1 MAVCQ
6 NPGVPSLADLVP
18 AHHRAALAELQRRG
32 LPQVQIAIPPTEELL
47 SRALEV
53 AVPFEDLNPLLA
65 AADRLRTGAGED
77 LLRLEVS
84 ALVAAMGRTEP
95 LPALPVVTPDTVDP
109 PGYFGVLVALLTV
122 PFARA
127 YHRER
132 GVDEVTSWRTFVD
145 IGRNIAVYR
154 NRHGQPGFDDLDWVA
169 LHLTGQLYDLGRLQ
183 VARGRLGRTFTQLIR
198 EHGLDAEEGE
208 PCLDVHIP
216 RYSGPMDVAGCDRSL
231 ARAAEFFPRHFPEE
245 SPRYLVC
252 SSWLLDPVLAER
264 LPSSSNIVAFQ
275 RRFTAARCD
284 EPGDEATLIFV
295 FEDPTRPLSAYPRS
309 SSLQR
314 AVLEHLEA
322 GGHWHGG
329 RGWRALPQKTLL
341 GS

>member
-6 NPGVPSLADLVP
+6 NPDVPTLADLVRDD
-18 AHHRAALAELQRRG
+18 HRAALLDLQRRG
-32 LPQVQIAIPPTEELL
+32 LPQVDVEIPPTEQLVT
-47 SRALEV
+47 RALEV
-53 AVPFEDLNPLLA
+53 AVPFDDLNPLLA
-65 AADRLRTGAGED
+65 AADRLRTGPGAD

-84 ALVAAMGRTEP
+84 SLVAAMGRTDP
-95 LPALPVVTPDTVDP
+95 LPALPVVTQDTVDP
-109 PGYFGVLVALLTV
+109 PGYLGVLVALLTV

-127 YHRER
+127 YHREH
-132 GVDEVTSWRTFVD
+132 GVDEVTSWRTFID

-154 NRHGQPGFDDLDWVA
+154 NRHGRAGFDDLDWVA

-183 VARGRLGRTFTQLIR
+183 VARARLGPTFTRLMR
-198 EHGLDAEEGE
+198 EQGLHAEEGE

-216 RYSGPMDVAGCDRSL
+216 RYSGPMDVAACDRSL
-231 ARAAEFFPRHFPEE
+231 NRAAEFFPRHFPEE
-245 SPRYLVC
+245 APRYLVC

-264 LPSSSNIVAFQ
+264 LPVHSNIVAFQ
-275 RRFTAARCD
+275 RRFSVARCD
-284 EPGDEATLIFV
+284 EPGDDATMIFV
-295 FEDPTRPLSAYPRS
+295 FEDPTRPLSAYPRT

-329 RGWRALPQKTLL
+329 RGWRALP
-341 GS
+341 

>member
-1 MAVCQ
+1 M
-6 NPGVPSLADLVP
+6 PTLADLVRDD
-18 AHHRAALAELQRRG
+18 HRAALADLQRRG
-32 LPQVQIAIPPTEELL
+32 LPQIEVAIPPTEELL
-47 SRALEV
+47 ARALEV
-53 AVPFEDLNPLLA
+53 AFPFDDLNPLLA
-65 AADRLRTGAGED
+65 AADRIRAGPGEE

-95 LPALPVVTPDTVDP
+95 LPALPEVSPDTVDP
-109 PGYFGVLVALLTV
+109 SGYFGVLVALLTV

-127 YHRER
+127 YHREH

-154 NRHGQPGFDDLDWVA
+154 NRHGRPGFDDLAWLS
-169 LHLTGQLYDLGRLQ
+169 LHLTGLLYDLGRLQ
-183 VARGRLGRTFTQLIR
+183 VNRARLGRTFTRLMQD
-198 EHGLDAEEGE
+198 HGLEAEQGE
-208 PCLDVHIP
+208 PCLAVHIP
-216 RYSGPMDVAGCDRSL
+216 RYSGPMDTAACDRSL

-264 LPSSSNIVAFQ
+264 LPERSNIVAFQ
-275 RRFTAARCD
+275 RRFTVARCD
-284 EPGDEATLIFV
+284 EPDDEATMIFV
-295 FEDPTRPLSAYPRS
+295 FEDPARALSAYPRS

-329 RGWRALPQKTLL
+329 RGWRAL
-341 GS
+341 S

>member
-1 MAVCQ
+1 MEVCQ
-6 NPGVPSLADLVP
+6 NPGVPTLADLVRDD
-18 AHHRAALAELQRRG
+18 HRAALLDLQHRG
-32 LPQVQIAIPPTEELL
+32 LPQVEVEIPPTEELVT
-47 SRALEV
+47 RALEV
-53 AVPFEDLNPLLA
+53 AVPFDDLNPLLA
-65 AADRLRTGAGED
+65 VADRLRSGPGED

-84 ALVAAMGRTEP
+84 SLVAAMGRTDP
-95 LPALPVVTPDTVDP
+95 LPTLPVVTPDAVDP

-127 YHRER
+127 YHREH
-132 GVDEVTSWRTFVD
+132 GVDRVTSWRTFVD

-154 NRHGQPGFDDLDWVA
+154 NRHGRPGFDDLDWVS

-183 VARGRLGRTFTQLIR
+183 VARARLGRTFTRLMR
-198 EHGLDAEEGE
+198 EHGLDADEGE

-216 RYSGPMDVAGCDRSL
+216 RYSGPMDITACDRSL

-264 LPSSSNIVAFQ
+264 LPARSNIAAFQ
-275 RRFTAARCD
+275 RRFTVARCD
-284 EPGDEATLIFV
+284 EPGDEATMIFV
-295 FEDPTRPLSAYPRS
+295 FDDPTRPLSAYPRS

-329 RGWRALPQKTLL
+329 RGWRTLP
-341 GS
+341 